1 MTQEFWRAP
10 LAAGPVDADVAVP
23 GSKSLTARELLLS
36 ALAAEP
42 SELRG
47 ALLARD
53 TRLMV
58 AALEALGAR
67 IEVVEGEFPLIR
79 VEPGPLRGGATI
91 DCGLAGTVMRFV
103 PALAA
108 LAEGTT
114 RFDGDAHA
122 RQRPLKPLLTALG
135 ALGARVESSSGYLP
149 ISVTGTGALTGGVVE
164 VDASASSQ
172 FLSALLL
179 IGARCERGLLV
190 VPRGQITSR
199 PHIDMTVL
207 TLQERAVRI
216 DVLTGQ
222 QAQEAIEEAAGIAA
236 SPTEATPP
244 GAQASQAGAHD
255 GSSGA
260 KAGAAASATPE
271 VVWRVHPGEIE
282 GRQVEIEPDLSN
294 AGVFLAPAL
303 TVGGEVRMRNW
314 PLKTTQAG
322 DAWRDLLPR
331 LGAQVELRPDTPG
344 TGTLTVRGT
353 GQIRGI
359 TADLGAVG
367 ELAPTLAALLT
378 LADSPSRLT
387 GIAHLRGHETDRLA
401 ALVAEIRRLGGGATE
416 LADGLEI
423 TPPPPGQK
431 LTGAVLHSY
440 ADHRMAT
447 FAAIVGT
454 RVAGV
459 ELDDVAT
466 TSKTLPDFARRWA
479 ALLETSA

>member
-10 LAAGPVDADVAVP
+10 LAVGPVDADVAVP

-36 ALAAEP
+36 ALADGP

-53 TRLMV
+53 TRLMT

-67 IEVVEGEFPLIR
+67 IEVQEGDFPVIR
-79 VEPGPLRGGATI
+79 VEPEPLRGGAVI

-108 LAEGTT
+108 LARGTT

-122 RQRPLKPLLTALG
+122 RQRPLAPLLDALAGLG
-135 ALGARVESSSGYLP
+135 AGVESAAGYLP
-149 ISVTGTGALTGGVVE
+149 IAVTGTGGLTGGVVE
-164 VDASASSQ
+164 VEASASSQ

-179 IGARCERGLLV
+179 IGACCEDGLTV
-190 VPRGQITSR
+190 VPRGRLTSR
-199 PHIDMTVL
+199 PHIDMTVQ
-207 TLQERAVRI
+207 TLRERGVRV
-216 DVLTGQ
+216 DVLTGP
-222 QAQEAIEEAAGIAA
+222 EAGVPGGGGSAGV
-236 SPTEATPP
+236 
-244 GAQASQAGAHD
+244 
-255 GSSGA
+255 
-260 KAGAAASATPE
+260 GAAASAIPE
-271 VVWRVHPGEIE
+271 VAWRVHAGPIA
-282 GRQVEIEPDLSN
+282 GRVVEIEPDLSN

-303 TVGGEVRMRNW
+303 TVGGQVRMRNW
-314 PLKTTQAG
+314 PLATTQAG
-322 DAWRDLLPR
+322 DAWRELLPR
-331 LGAQVELRPDTPG
+331 LGAQVELRPDTPA
-344 TGTLTVRGT
+344 TGTLVVRGT
-353 GQIRGI
+353 GRIAGLE
-359 TADLGAVG
+359 ADLGAVG

-378 LADSPSRLT
+378 LASSPSRLT

-401 ALVAEIRRLGGGATE
+401 ALVAEIRRLGGQATE

-423 TPPPPGQK
+423 APPPAGRR
-431 LTGAVLHSY
+431 LAGAVLHSY

-466 TSKTLPDFARRWA
+466 TSKTLPDFARRWG
-479 ALLETSA
+479 ALLGEGA